1 MLIIGNIAL
10 FVVVVVLAAA
20 ATAQSRRRKRRANER
35 QIHKPENKKKKVN
48 KHKAIGAL
56 QHKIELNCSLL
67 LWIFFFSVRSSPFIS
82 VAVCLLLPIYFFL
95 FAVVFCSLTSSQSCE
110 ENYE

>member
-20 ATAQSRRRKRRANER
+20 ATAQSRRRKQRANER
-35 QIHKPENKKKKVN
+35 QIHKPENKKKKIN

-67 LWIFFFSVRSSPFIS
+67 LWIFFSQFVLLHSFQSLCVFYFLFIFFY
-82 VAVCLLLPIYFFL
+82 LLLYFVL
-95 FAVVFCSLTSSQSCE
+95 
-110 ENYE
+110 